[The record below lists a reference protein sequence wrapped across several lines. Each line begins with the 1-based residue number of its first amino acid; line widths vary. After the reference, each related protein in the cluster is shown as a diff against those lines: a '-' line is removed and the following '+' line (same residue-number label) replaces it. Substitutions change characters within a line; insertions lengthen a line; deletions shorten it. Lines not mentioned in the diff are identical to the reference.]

1 MHKDQRE
8 ILERLIRQKIAAL
21 KQDILAYA
29 QMTQPVAPD
38 SAIGRLTRTEAMH
51 SRGINEAAL
60 CKAKNALVCL
70 ERTLV
75 RIDHPDFGLCS
86 ACEEPIP
93 MERLM
98 VLPESDLCV
107 ECAQKMA
114 G

>member
-1 MHKDQRE
+1 MHKNQRDA
-8 ILERLIRQKIAAL
+8 LERLIRQKIAAL
-21 KQDILAYA
+21 KRDIQSYA
-29 QMTQPVAPD
+29 RMTKPIAPD
-38 SAIGRLTRTEAMH
+38 RAIGRLTRMEAMT
-51 SRGINEAAL
+51 SLSINQTAL
-60 CKAKNALVCL
+60 RKAKNDLVSL

-93 MERLM
+93 MARLQI
-98 VLPESDLCV
+98 LPQSDLCV